1 MVRAK
6 DSAGGRL
13 LSCLMDSRHEVT
25 AGPRHFRSGVS
36 RVSSSWCPEHM
47 TVGPSGKGLW
57 ESLLCSLAQGPPRT
71 YLLFNEQVL
80 WQNTGSRIE
89 TGLTTSSTIYGTGLA
104 FQLYSVWAIIFSKVP
119 RVTVAAW

>member
-36 RVSSSWCPEHM
+36 HVSSSWCPEHM
-47 TVGPSGKGLW
+47 TVGPLW
-57 ESLLCSLAQGPPRT
+57 QRPVGIPPVFTCTGAPRT

-89 TGLTTSSTIYGTGLA
+89 TGLTTSSTIYGAGLA

-119 RVTVAAW
+119 RVTVAA